1 MALYNQTI
9 QLIELTKELERIPVD
24 TLTSTYALG
33 HTYKGAGNWIRGDEI
48 NNNGIKYVKF
58 DINPN
63 STFYKNI
70 VQGKI
75 ELVQINA
82 YREIGDEINPNVTEL
97 TIKSNGNVVYSQQVP
112 PAKEI
117 AGKPTNGAI
126 YGSLDIGNTAG
137 TVEIEYYSEYV
148 SLGKTYWAKLTYIT
162 QAIADIPN
170 ENKRSVTDVINRVLD
185 VGVGCRTQN
194 EKPFYKLDPVYAEMF
209 SKIPAPE
216 YTFTRATLYEVL
228 LEIGT
233 TNNLGA
239 IPSIRLHY
247 SQTIC
252 GCGAMYSTFESS
264 IRLHYS
270 QTRRQGRPLR
280 T

>member
-270 QTRRQGRPLR
+270 QTFH
-280 T
+280 

>member
-1 MALYNQTI
+1 MALYNQTV

-33 HTYKGAGNWIRGDEI
+33 HTYKNAGNYISA
-48 NNNGIKYVKF
+48 VKSYRDKASERLEF
-58 DINPN
+58 LELPN
-63 STFYKNI
+63 VYKNI
-70 VQGKI
+70 AQGKLNLI
-75 ELVQINA
+75 AQFG
-82 YREIGDEINPNVTEL
+82 RDFQSGTL
-97 TIKSNGNVVYSQQVP
+97 TILP
-112 PAKEI
+112 
-117 AGKPTNGAI
+117 
-126 YGSLDIGNTAG
+126 
-137 TVEIEYYSEYV
+137 TVEV
-148 SLGKTYWAKLTYIT
+148 KLNDQVIYNKRQPAGPEGRVFDTIDLSNKVGTITITYIIYHKIINT
-162 QAIADIPN
+162 DWEMYATYTLQAIQDIPN

-185 VGVGCRTQN
+185 VGVACRTQN

-247 SQTIC
+247 SQTHQQSYAI
-252 GCGAMYSTFESS
+252 YLRFESS

-270 QTRRQGRPLR
+270 QTA
-280 T
+280 